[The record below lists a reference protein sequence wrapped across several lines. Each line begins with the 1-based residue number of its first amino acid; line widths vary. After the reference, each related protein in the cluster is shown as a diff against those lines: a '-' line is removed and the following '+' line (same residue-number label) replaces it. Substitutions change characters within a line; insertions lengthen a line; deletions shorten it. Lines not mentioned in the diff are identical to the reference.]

1 MSVALNP
8 EQKKAIEH
16 KSGPL
21 LIIAGAGTGKTTVIT
36 ERIKYLIKENIARPE
51 EILALTFTDK
61 AAKEM
66 EDRVDRMMP
75 YGYTQMWISTF
86 HTFCDHLLRQ
96 EGISIGLNP
105 NFKLMTE
112 AESVLFLKKHLF
124 KLDLEYFRPLGSPN
138 KFLEAL
144 LAHFSRLADEDI
156 TPAEYLK
163 FANSLA
169 KATNNKA
176 SRNSQKIRDFSG
188 EDILENKKT
197 LELANAYE
205 QYSNLKLKEGV
216 LDFADLIS
224 QVLVLLRSRKN
235 VLKRYQNQFKY
246 VLVDEF
252 QDTNYAQNELAV
264 LLSGNKQNIT
274 VVADD
279 DQAIYRWRGA
289 ALSNVIQFRNN
300 FPKATIITL
309 VKNYRSTQAILD
321 SAYKMIQNNNPNRLE
336 IVENIN
342 KKLVSERKIAG
353 KPIELILTDRV
364 DEEAEKIARKI
375 KEVIKNGKYKYSDI
389 AILVRANNH
398 AQPITIALTRNKIPY
413 QFLGPSYLYQQEEIK
428 DLIAYF
434 KVLYN
439 LDDSVSLY
447 RILNMEIFDLGAR
460 DINRLLSEA
469 RKKTWSL
476 FDALEHVEEIDLPDQ
491 AREKVKKIVK
501 MILRHL
507 ARIKRDPPGQI
518 LYYFLLDAGLLKTY
532 LDIKT
537 EKDEKEANNI
547 AKFFDRIKAFETLN
561 PDANIYSVVDWL
573 DLQMEMGDSPL
584 VSEIDFKEINAVNIL
599 TVHASKGLEFP
610 VVFMVNLVRD
620 RFPTRERREKI
631 PLNEQLI
638 KEVIPQ
644 ENHHLQEERRL
655 FYVGATRARDLLFFT
670 ASRFYADGK
679 REKKISPFVFEA
691 MPELVKKIETEKE
704 VKQLSFIDAVKDYQQ
719 VFDEQPTTNNEPFR
733 IERISYSQL
742 QSFDICPL
750 HFRARFLLNLPTPQT
765 APLSFGSS
773 VHNAFYCFY
782 DTLLRGKKQTLSDF
796 LNLLQASWISE
807 GYSDKS
813 YEKKMFALGEKIIKN
828 YYKKMFNPKNLPISL
843 ELPFSFFLKRNNGKN
858 PIKIVGKID
867 RINKLSNGKIEIID
881 YKTGSSKGMSDFNY
895 ALQLGVYALAATEV
909 EDQILKRK
917 PEDIRV
923 TLLYLEEGIKKSED
937 MTAERIDKIR
947 EMILKKIE
955 QIEASDFKCSG
966 SILCNNCEYK
976 ILCD

>member
-1 MSVALNP
+1 MAVTLNS

-36 ERIKYLIKENIARPE
+36 ERIKYLIKQKLANPE

-96 EGISIGLNP
+96 EGIAIGLNP

-112 AESVLFLKKHLF
+112 SESILFLKKHLF

-144 LAHFSRLADEDI
+144 LTHFSRLADEDI
-156 TPAEYLK
+156 TPDEYVS
-163 FANSLA
+163 FAQSQNS
-169 KATNNKA
+169 KVKT
-176 SRNSQKIRDFSG
+176 QKSK
-188 EDILENKKT
+188 EEEILENKKT
-197 LELANAYE
+197 LELANAFR
-205 QYSNLKLKEGV
+205 QYSNLKLKESM

-224 QVLVLLRSRKN
+224 QSLFLLRTRKN
-235 VLKRYQNQFKY
+235 ILKRYQNQFKY
-246 VLVDEF
+246 ILVDEF
-252 QDTNYAQNELAV
+252 QDTNYAQNELAM
-264 LLSGNKQNIT
+264 LLSGTQQNIT

-309 VKNYRSTQAILD
+309 IKNYRLTQEILD
-321 SAYKMIQNNNPNRLE
+321 RSYAMIQNNNPNRLE
-336 IVENIN
+336 VVENIN
-342 KKLVSERKIAG
+342 KKLISERRIRG
-353 KPIELILTDRV
+353 KPVEFILTDRV
-364 DEEAEKIARKI
+364 DEEAEKIAQKI
-375 KEVIKNGKYKYSDI
+375 KSIMKSASFKYPDI

-398 AQPITIALTRNKIPY
+398 AQPVTVALTRNKIPY

-434 KVLYN
+434 KILYS
-439 LDDSVSLY
+439 LDDSISLY
-447 RILNMEIFDLGAR
+447 RILNMDAFGLTSR
-460 DINRLLSEA
+460 DINYLLSLI
-469 RKKTWSL
+469 RKKNWNL
-476 FDALEHVEEIDLPDQ
+476 FEALEHANETDLPDQ
-491 AREKVKKIVK
+491 TKTKAQKITK

-507 ARIKRDPPGQI
+507 ERVKRDPPGQI
-518 LYYFLLDAGLLKTY
+518 LYYFLLDSGLLNSF

-547 AKFFDRIKAFETLN
+547 AKFFDRIKTFETLN
-561 PDANIYSVVDWL
+561 PDANIYSIVDWL
-573 DLQMEMGDSPL
+573 DLQMEMEDSPL
-584 VSEIDFKEINAVNIL
+584 VSDIDFKEINAVNIL
-599 TVHASKGLEFP
+599 TVHGSKGLEFP
-610 VVFMVNLVRD
+610 VVFMVNLVVD

-631 PLNEQLI
+631 PLNERLI
-638 KEVIPQ
+638 KEILP
-644 ENHHLQEERRL
+644 EGDHHLEEERRL
-655 FYVGATRARDLLFFT
+655 FYVGMTRARDLLFFT
-670 ASRFYADGK
+670 ASRFYADGR
-679 REKKISPFVFEA
+679 RERKISPFVFEA
-691 MPELVKKIETEKE
+691 LPDLSKKIEIEQE
-704 VKQLSFIDAVKDYQQ
+704 VKQLSLVETIKDYHE
-719 VFDEQPTTNNEPFR
+719 VPKMPTANSPASPAGGQPLTA
-733 IERISYSQL
+733 IQRISYSQL

-773 VHNAFYCFY
+773 IHDTFYYFY
-782 DTLLRGKKQTLSDF
+782 EALRSGKKLTLPDF
-796 LNLLQASWISE
+796 LNLLQARWISE

-813 YEKKMFALGEKIIKN
+813 YEKKMFALGEKIVKD
-828 YYKKMFNPKNLPISL
+828 YYKKMFDPKNLPISL
-843 ELPFSFFLKRNNGKN
+843 ELPFAFFLKREHKN
-858 PIKIVGKID
+858 PVKIVGKID
-867 RINKLSNGKIEIID
+867 RINKLENEKIEIVD
-881 YKTGSSKGMSDFNY
+881 YKTGKSEGMSQFNY

-909 EDQILKRK
+909 EDKILKQK
-917 PEDIRV
+917 PENIRV
-923 TLLYLEEGIKKSED
+923 SLLYLEEGKKKSED
-937 MTAERIDKIR
+937 MSQERIDEIR

-955 QIEASDFKCSG
+955 QIESSDFKCSG
-966 SILCNNCEYK
+966 SILCKNCEYK
-976 ILCD
+976 ILCNTN